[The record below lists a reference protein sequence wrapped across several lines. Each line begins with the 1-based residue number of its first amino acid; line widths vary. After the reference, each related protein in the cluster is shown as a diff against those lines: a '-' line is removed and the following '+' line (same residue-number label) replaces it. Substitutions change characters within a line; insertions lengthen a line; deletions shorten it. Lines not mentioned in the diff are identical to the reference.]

1 MHAISTPVAP
11 LQSSLIQALMNRE
24 AYPHPV
30 EKVELL
36 ETHISWVLLAG
47 DYAYKIKKPVALGF
61 LDFSNLDD
69 RRHFCEEEV
78 RLNRKW
84 APEIYLGVVTVTN
97 DTALRIEGGGTVI
110 EYAVQMRRFPQESRL
125 DQQLQ
130 AGKLDEEDM
139 VELAE
144 MVAAAQQSAAPLDES
159 ELQHYL
165 AFTRDAMLENF
176 DFILG
181 RFDESVIKR
190 LRSWTR
196 SELQRLQPLLVARFR
211 EGRVRECHGDLH
223 LANLVRLASGIHAFD
238 CIEFN
243 ADLRNTDVSCDSS
256 FLVMDLIS
264 RERRD
269 LAFAFLNR
277 YLEVTGDYASLGLFN
292 LFFVYRCMVR
302 AKVAAIR
309 AEERDLSDPAGAADI
324 ATVRMYCEL
333 AETQIGEREPML
345 ILMHGLSASGKTW
358 AAGRLMTALPAIRL
372 RSDIERKRLHGLSE
386 TADSGSPV
394 AGGIYSQQASD
405 ELYGHLLRLA
415 WSVLRAGHDVIIDA
429 TFARHLW
436 RKNAAS
442 LAHEANAEF
451 AIVETVAPL
460 EALRCR
466 LLRRATAGG
475 DVSEATRAVL
485 DYQLE
490 HTEPLTPWEQSLSLT
505 WRTDDGTSADTVVA
519 LLRRLKVQELAA
531 TSLPD
536 RPER

>member
-130 AGKLDEEDM
+130 AGKLDEKDM

-144 MVAAAQQSAAPLDES
+144 MVAAAQQSAARLDES

-223 LANLVRLASGIHAFD
+223 LANLVR
-238 CIEFN
+238 
-243 ADLRNTDVSCDSS
+243 
-256 FLVMDLIS
+256 
-264 RERRD
+264 
-269 LAFAFLNR
+269 
-277 YLEVTGDYASLGLFN
+277 
-292 LFFVYRCMVR
+292 
-302 AKVAAIR
+302 
-309 AEERDLSDPAGAADI
+309 
-324 ATVRMYCEL
+324 
-333 AETQIGEREPML
+333 
-345 ILMHGLSASGKTW
+345 
-358 AAGRLMTALPAIRL
+358 
-372 RSDIERKRLHGLSE
+372 
-386 TADSGSPV
+386 
-394 AGGIYSQQASD
+394 
-405 ELYGHLLRLA
+405 
-415 WSVLRAGHDVIIDA
+415 
-429 TFARHLW
+429 
-436 RKNAAS
+436 
-442 LAHEANAEF
+442 
-451 AIVETVAPL
+451 
-460 EALRCR
+460 
-466 LLRRATAGG
+466 
-475 DVSEATRAVL
+475 
-485 DYQLE
+485 
-490 HTEPLTPWEQSLSLT
+490 
-505 WRTDDGTSADTVVA
+505 
-519 LLRRLKVQELAA
+519 
-531 TSLPD
+531 
-536 RPER
+536 